1 MRGVQAARQSL
12 RRQSLRLKQPQ
23 TKDVLLLP
31 RSKSYPEAGL
41 MLIPGQDIDS
51 NAYRPM
57 LKAIQAEAHIK
68 GLSLYLGCM
77 HLNWGAVPLRH
88 PDDLQNHMHPLVS
101 SMQARGM
108 PARVPMFHAA
118 HSSLSTTF
126 LQDHMQHRNATA
138 GLILLGGCLLRKH
151 CYPTFSYKTPTLTIG
166 AELDGVEK
174 IGRQAEQYQIQHS
187 LDQGKFPMVV
197 LPGQTHMQFASG
209 NLPAHIMEEL
219 PPAIHESDAHAAIA
233 EVLVDFIC
241 LQLGL
246 PQAGNCLERHQ
257 RSTQHLLLP
266 LLMQIA
272 LGTPV
277 SPAGMLGPSPQSLMT
292 GMNMGS
298 NQCASSSGKGLY

>member
-1 MRGVQAARQSL
+1 MRGAQAARLSL
-12 RRQSLRLKQPQ
+12 RRQQLRLKPPR
-23 TKDVLLLP
+23 TKDVILVP
-31 RSKSYPEAGL
+31 RSNCYPQAGL

-51 NAYRPM
+51 SAYRPM
-57 LKAIQAEAHIK
+57 LKAIQAKAHSK
-68 GLSLYLGCM
+68 GLSLYLGCT
-77 HLNWGAVPLRH
+77 HLDWGAVPLRH
-88 PDDLQNHMHPLVS
+88 PDDLQNHMGPLLS

-174 IGRQAEQYQIQHS
+174 LSRQAEQYQIHHN
-187 LDQGKFPMVV
+187 LDQNKFPMVV

-209 NLPAHIMEEL
+209 KRPMHIMEEL
-219 PPAIHESDAHAAIA
+219 PPAIKEIDAHVATA
-233 EVLVDFIC
+233 EVLIDFIG
-241 LQLGL
+241 LQLGIPL
-246 PQAGNCLERHQ
+246 AGSCLERH
-257 RSTQHLLLP
+257 RHSTQHLLLP

-272 LGTPV
+272 SGASTPV
-277 SPAGMLGPSPQSLMT
+277 SLTGILGPAPQILMT
-292 GMNMGS
+292 GMSVG
-298 NQCASSSGKGLY
+298 